1 MNRGYF
7 AHGGDDSAGFAVV
20 APTAKAAKKIAYES
34 GELDAAWFDIRVR
47 WQRDAEVDDLPVGMV
62 TDARVGLLC
71 GIYGSLMEYPCDV
84 CGEDCDAQAYNGMV
98 LCDNCLEEERAKEAD

>member
-1 MNRGYF
+1 MTEI
-7 AHGGDDSAGFAVV
+7 
-20 APTAKAAKKIAYES
+20 PEPIE
-34 GELDAAWFDIRVR
+34 DIDFFIIKRVR
-47 WQRDAEVDDLPVGMV
+47 YELHVEGTMFMTADEECDDLPIGMV

-98 LCDNCLEEERAKEAD
+98 LCGDCLDAERAKEAT